1 MERVPAQAG
10 QDNETLS
17 CLLDANVVSELT
29 RDRSEPRVIA
39 FLSEQP
45 DLWIFTLVLH
55 ELEYGLELLPHGAR
69 RDGLEAVFTAFV
81 AEYGES
87 ILPLDRMAAR
97 WAGRFRAGSHR
108 SGRVLDLGDALIAG
122 TARAHELSL
131 ATRNVRDFDRLDL
144 EVTNPWGA

>member
-1 MERVPAQAG
+1 MTG
-10 QDNETLS
+10 F
-17 CLLDANVVSELT
+17 LLDTNVVSELT
-29 RDRSEPRVIA
+29 RDRPEPRVIA

-45 DLWIFTLVLH
+45 DLWLSTLVLH

-69 RDGLEAVFTAFV
+69 RDGLEAVLTAFV
-81 AEYGES
+81 AEYEDR
-87 ILPLDRMAAR
+87 IFPLDRMAAR
-97 WAGRFRAGSHR
+97 WAARFRADSHR